1 MGFWRGVG
9 YFFSVIIIIIGLL
22 LLPIGLVGVVLG
34 LIFIWMLRRSAGQER
49 IEKHLREINERDK
62 ARTLRENADRG
73 KKLVDESTEKYA
85 TDLERKKKGKETK
98 EISGGTQ
105 DAANMAYST
114 SYVAADVQD
123 RIAEIEDN
131 DEDYEDDDDRL

>member
-9 YFFSVIIIIIGLL
+9 YFFSIVIIIIGLL
-22 LLPIGLVGVVLG
+22 LFPIGLIGVVLG
-34 LIFIWMLRRSAGQER
+34 FIFIWMLRRSAGQER
-49 IEKHLREINERDK
+49 MEKHLREINERDK

-73 KKLVDESTEKYA
+73 KQLIDESTKKYA

-105 DAANMAYST
+105 DAANMAYT
-114 SYVAADVQD
+114 TGYVAADVQD

>member
-9 YFFSVIIIIIGLL
+9 YFFSIVIIIIGLL
-22 LLPIGLVGVVLG
+22 LLPIGLIGVVLG
-34 LIFIWMLRRSAGQER
+34 FIFIWMLRRSAGQER
-49 IEKHLREINERDK
+49 MEKHLREINERDK
-62 ARTLRENADRG
+62 ARTLRKNANRG
-73 KKLVDESTEKYA
+73 KQLVDEMTEKYS

-105 DAANMAYST
+105 DAANMAYTT
-114 SYVAADVQD
+114 SYVAADLQD
-123 RIAEIEDN
+123 RVGEIEDN